1 MKDETR
7 GIAGHEGA
15 GTVIAVGD
23 NMGGRWKVGDRCVF
37 LACAFDL

>member
-15 GTVIAVGD
+15 GTVVAIGD
-23 NMGGRWKVGDRCVF
+23 NMHNRWKVGDRAGMN
-37 LACAFDL
+37 LAFNA